1 MPYKHPIPDAPI
13 APSMLPRVAA
23 ANLTS
28 QDVLIL
34 TKPGNNPG
42 EKNKG
47 LEQRSMT
54 MEQIITTIL
63 TTLPA
68 STIPIVVCVLGC
80 CFIYLKIGKDRKQ
93 TKTERDNQTD
103 ELDKR
108 LTLVE
113 HDVEFMKEQNALFG
127 QKLDRILEELT
138 AIKVELAKK
147 MDVK

>member
-1 MPYKHPIPDAPI
+1 
-13 APSMLPRVAA
+13 
-23 ANLTS
+23 
-28 QDVLIL
+28 
-34 TKPGNNPG
+34 
-42 EKNKG
+42 
-47 LEQRSMT
+47 MT
-54 MEQIITTIL
+54 EIIGQIIPIIT
-63 TTLPA
+63 PA
-68 STIPIVVCVLGC
+68 AWPLIIVILGC

-93 TKTERDNQTD
+93 TKEERDNQTD

-147 MDVK
+147 ADMNNK

>member
-1 MPYKHPIPDAPI
+1 MSA
-13 APSMLPRVAA
+13 
-23 ANLTS
+23 
-28 QDVLIL
+28 IL
-34 TKPGNNPG
+34 TAIVSAISPTA
-42 EKNKG
+42 
-47 LEQRSMT
+47 L
-54 MEQIITTIL
+54 
-63 TTLPA
+63 
-68 STIPIVVCVLGC
+68 PIVVCVLGC
-80 CFIYLKIGKDRKQ
+80 CFIYLKIGKDRKL